1 MDLAG
6 LDRIIL
12 VVIDSVEEFTEQLWQ
27 LLQRRTL
34 PGGVQSIGLVGSYI
48 VVMRHLDRLSD
59 DALLAAV
66 ALEERDAAAV
76 FVRRFQRR
84 VFGLAVT
91 MTGDAAL
98 ADDLAQAAFERAWR
112 HAGTFDARRGSVATW
127 LLTITRNLAIDSM
140 RVRRAIPFDPD
151 VLSHFLPES
160 ASIDPQQ
167 AAVAADQLGRLGV
180 ELGKLP
186 LEQRR
191 ALLLA
196 TVAGRTASEI
206 AEIEGVPLGTAKTR
220 VRTGLRRLRAAVVE
234 VTP

>member
-1 MDLAG
+1 MQ
-6 LDRIIL
+6 
-12 VVIDSVEEFTEQLWQ
+12 SV
-27 LLQRRTL
+27 
-34 PGGVQSIGLVGSYI
+34 GLVGSYI

-59 DALLAAV
+59 DALLTAV

-84 VFGLAVT
+84 VYGLAIT

-98 ADDLAQAAFERAWR
+98 ADDIAQVAFERAWR
-112 HAGTFDARRGSVATW
+112 HAGTYDARRASVATW

-140 RVRRAIPFDPD
+140 RIRRAIPFDPD
-151 VLSHFLPES
+151 LLSQLLPES
-160 ASIDPQQ
+160 ANVDPQQ

-180 ELGKLP
+180 ELDKLP
-186 LEQRR
+186 LDQRR
-191 ALLLA
+191 AVLLA
-196 TVAGRTASEI
+196 TLAGRTASEI

-220 VRTGLRRLRAAVVE
+220 IRTGLRRLRAAVVE